1 MIKLHLVLPERKLM
15 AKQFRRKDS
24 AGAVLQKGEGQRK
37 DGRYYF
43 EWTDRYEKRHFIYG
57 ATLDELRDKKSELA
71 ISILEGLAFDKSNM
85 TLNDAIEY
93 WRKIRED
100 DVAIGALKP
109 TTLSQYLIAYNNHA
123 RDSFGNLK
131 IKDITKTKLET
142 FYKQKMASGL
152 GLSQIANI
160 AKPINQALA
169 IAEDENWIRKSPAK
183 RAIMPVVLA
192 EKRRREKEYTGIK
205 ALTPEQQGLLTGWL
219 ETDPDRTPLRCIVN
233 TFLSTGLRIGELAAL
248 QKSDVKSDFISVRH
262 SYAYFSTE
270 IDGERKMVRLMQ
282 GPKSRAA
289 NRDIPLIQSAIDA
302 IEEYQEW
309 TGRNDISLVEPINGF
324 DSFIFL
330 TRKGWPHTDAGI
342 NVALKRA
349 VATINKEQQE
359 KGSSLLLP
367 SISCHWLRRTF
378 ATRLCEAGVSLKV
391 AQYLL
396 GHESI
401 NMTANVY
408 TAVQS
413 KTAQREMLRLEKTGA
428 DFAPTPVQQKYN
440 KFSDF
445 LL

>member
-169 IAEDENWIRKSPAK
+169 IAEDEKLDKKISRKTSNHA
-183 RAIMPVVLA
+183 
-192 EKRRREKEYTGIK
+192 RRFSREETAREGIHRH
-205 ALTPEQQGLLTGWL
+205 QGL
-219 ETDPDRTPLRCIVN
+219 DPRTARTPYRM
-233 TFLSTGLRIGELAAL
+233 A
-248 QKSDVKSDFISVRH
+248 
-262 SYAYFSTE
+262 
-270 IDGERKMVRLMQ
+270 
-282 GPKSRAA
+282 
-289 NRDIPLIQSAIDA
+289 
-302 IEEYQEW
+302 
-309 TGRNDISLVEPINGF
+309 
-324 DSFIFL
+324 
-330 TRKGWPHTDAGI
+330 
-342 NVALKRA
+342 
-349 VATINKEQQE
+349 
-359 KGSSLLLP
+359 
-367 SISCHWLRRTF
+367 
-378 ATRLCEAGVSLKV
+378 
-391 AQYLL
+391 
-396 GHESI
+396 
-401 NMTANVY
+401 
-408 TAVQS
+408 
-413 KTAQREMLRLEKTGA
+413 
-428 DFAPTPVQQKYN
+428 
-440 KFSDF
+440 
-445 LL
+445 